1 MQAFILTENEQD
13 NKLILS
19 PIGIIP
25 TGQGAISVSENG
37 VITLGVDNGTI
48 EIVDNVLTLKGFN
61 SAINGAKLTKTENGL
76 EWITEDNSSVDL
88 DSFNQELTS
97 IKELLGAPLSVDDE
111 GNEIPASGV
120 YEILD
125 SKVNKDEVYTKAET
139 SSLIDEKIAA
149 IDHLKRKVIPGLA
162 VIDFSSSDVDQY
174 IYMVPNAS
182 GTYDEY
188 MVVDGE
194 LEKVG
199 DWTVSLDNYVTT
211 ELLQNEINKVT
222 AADSEINSKLNNI
235 ETTLSEKVDI
245 VYYTIVNEDG
255 ETVSV
260 PGTLLSPAEK
270 DILSSIK
277 LGENGNL
284 EISKKVHINDVEGL
298 ATWMAEYGSEYLENL
313 SESNLSDDLISQI
326 NFITK
331 VDENNFSVEYGELKL
346 NKIGYDK
353 LPEDL
358 ASKISKEDLADLE
371 DSVTELQ
378 NTINGYYDEND
389 EPVIGLVESVAKL
402 NTKVG
407 NLEQITGTLVSNI
420 TFNTTVQNLTD
431 LINNNK
437 NDITNLTQRVGFIE
451 TQLTWEE
458 LAIANQEEIN
468 NG

>member
-1 MQAFILTENEQD
+1 MQAFVLTENEQD

-76 EWITEDNSSVDL
+76 EWITEDNSSVNLDDL
-88 DSFNQELTS
+88 NQELTS
-97 IKELLGAPLSVDDE
+97 IKEILGAPSSVDDG

-125 SKVNKDEVYTKAET
+125 SKANKDEVYTKAET

-174 IYMVPNAS
+174 IYMVPNSS
-182 GTYDEY
+182 GNYDEY

-211 ELLQNEINKVT
+211 EILQNEIDRAT
-222 AADSEINSKLNNI
+222 AAESEINSKLNNI

-284 EISKKVHINDVEGL
+284 EISKKVHVNDIEGL
-298 ATWMAEYGSEYLENL
+298 ATWVAEYGSEHLENL

-331 VDENNFSVEYGELKL
+331 VDENNFSVEQGELKL

-371 DSVTELQ
+371 ESVTELQ

-437 NDITNLTQRVGFIE
+437 NDITDLTQRVNFIE
-451 TQLTWEE
+451 NQLTWEE